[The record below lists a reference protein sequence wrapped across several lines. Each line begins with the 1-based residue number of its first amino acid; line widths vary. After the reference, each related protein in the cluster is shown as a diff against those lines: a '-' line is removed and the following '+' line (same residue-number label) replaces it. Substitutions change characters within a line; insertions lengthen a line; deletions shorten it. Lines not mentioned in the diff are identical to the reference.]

1 MKDLSEIRCDIDAID
16 RQIVS
21 LYEQRMGLAAE
32 VAEYKIANHKNVYD
46 KAREDDKLKTLAG
59 LVPDEF
65 LKQGVV
71 ELFEQIM
78 STSRKKQYQ
87 MLAEA
92 GQIEPLGF
100 RAIEALDAKDKRI
113 VYQGVEG
120 AYAQMAMQQF
130 FGKECPGEAVATW
143 RDAMEAIQSGCVDYA
158 VLPIENSS
166 AGIVA
171 EN

>member
-87 MLAEA
+87 MLAEQDRSSRWDF
-92 GQIEPLGF
+92 GRSMLWMP
-100 RAIEALDAKDKRI
+100 RI
-113 VYQGVEG
+113 
-120 AYAQMAMQQF
+120 
-130 FGKECPGEAVATW
+130 
-143 RDAMEAIQSGCVDYA
+143 SGSFIRESKGLMPRWQC
-158 VLPIENSS
+158 NSS
-166 AGIVA
+166 LARNVRVRQ
-171 EN
+171 

>member
-21 LYEQRMGLAAE
+21 LYVQRMGLAAE

-71 ELFEQIM
+71 ELFEQTQKAIPDV
-78 STSRKKQYQ
+78 SGSRTD
-87 MLAEA
+87 
-92 GQIEPLGF
+92 
-100 RAIEALDAKDKRI
+100 RAVGISGDR
-113 VYQGVEG
+113 
-120 AYAQMAMQQF
+120 
-130 FGKECPGEAVATW
+130 C
-143 RDAMEAIQSGCVDYA
+143 SGCQ
-158 VLPIENSS
+158 
-166 AGIVA
+166 G
-171 EN
+171 